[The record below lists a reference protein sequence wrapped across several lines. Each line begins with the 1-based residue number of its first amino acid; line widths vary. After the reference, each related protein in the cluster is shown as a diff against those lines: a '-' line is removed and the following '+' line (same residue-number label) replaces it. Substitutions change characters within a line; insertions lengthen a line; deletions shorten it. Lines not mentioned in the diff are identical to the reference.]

1 MSQRAASRDGHDLPS
16 LTPGQEAGRFGLP
29 PSLAA
34 RPPAV
39 MDGALA
45 KDVPHIDD
53 MAAAEAESADPAA
66 DRPARHDLSALA
78 QLAREEAQGRSHG
91 ASEGAAFRDAVDAR
105 DLHDAGEGGEG
116 GDPGDFDA
124 DEDPVELLGV
134 GDESTADLP
143 GVVDDADL
151 LLVADA
157 EMEVAVGGPAEEGD
171 GSGDADTPDAP
182 EAGRA
187 SQPLLAPMDGGD
199 LGNALQA
206 YLRDIRRTPLL
217 TPQQEFETATRARAG
232 DFDARQAMIEHN
244 LRLVVSI
251 AKNYLGRGLPMSD
264 LIEEGNLGLMH
275 AIGKF
280 EPERGFRF
288 STYASWWIRQAVE
301 RALMHQARLV
311 RLPVHI
317 VRELNQVLKAR
328 RSLEALS
335 AGQGG
340 ESQVRDEDVARA
352 LGRPVEEIAA
362 LLAYAEL
369 PSSLDSPVDRN
380 GEGSESMLDL
390 VADEQAMDPA
400 GLRLT
405 HELEGLLKTGLA
417 SLSDREREVLAGRYG
432 LADREPETLDVLAVR
447 LGLTRERIRQIQ
459 IEAQA
464 KLKRNMLRQ
473 GINRDSI
480 F

>member
-1 MSQRAASRDGHDLPS
+1 MSQRAASMDGHDLPKGS
-16 LTPGQEAGRFGLP
+16 AALEAGRFPMP
-29 PSLAA
+29 PSLVA
-34 RPPAV
+34 RSPAG
-39 MDGALA
+39 MDGALPTH
-45 KDVPHIDD
+45 VPHIDD
-53 MAAAEAESADPAA
+53 RHLDPERGASADSNERTADDDADALHALDGWDGLGPEPGPDAVGSGQALEALRALIPAGRDGEDGLPDGSVSLAPPGDGGA
-66 DRPARHDLSALA
+66 DDAAGGGMP
-78 QLAREEAQGRSHG
+78 
-91 ASEGAAFRDAVDAR
+91 EGAAVAR
-105 DLHDAGEGGEG
+105 DGNA
-116 GDPGDFDA
+116 
-124 DEDPVELLGV
+124 
-134 GDESTADLP
+134 
-143 GVVDDADL
+143 
-151 LLVADA
+151 
-157 EMEVAVGGPAEEGD
+157 
-171 GSGDADTPDAP
+171 
-182 EAGRA
+182 
-187 SQPLLAPMDGGD
+187 LLAPMEGADV
-199 LGNALQA
+199 GNALQA

-217 TPQQEFETATRARAG
+217 TPQEEFATATRARAG

-328 RSLEALS
+328 RSLEAQV

-340 ESQVRDEDVARA
+340 DVQVRDEDVARS
-352 LGRPVEEIAA
+352 LGRPVEEVAA

-380 GEGSESMLDL
+380 GEGGESMLDL
-390 VADEQAMDPA
+390 VADEQALDPA
-400 GLRLT
+400 GQRLS
-405 HELEGLLKTGLA
+405 HELEGLLKAGLA

>member
-1 MSQRAASRDGHDLPS
+1 MSQRAASMDGHDLPKLS
-16 LTPGQEAGRFGLP
+16 AGQEAGRFAMP
-29 PSLAA
+29 PALAA
-34 RPPAV
+34 RPPTV

-45 KDVPHIDD
+45 ADVPHINDRHPDAPTPDSHEDMEAQDEGLADLDAAGLDEPVAVDELEGATASLDD
-53 MAAAEAESADPAA
+53 SAIEVSAALVDVLLSADA
-66 DRPARHDLSALA
+66 
-78 QLAREEAQGRSHG
+78 
-91 ASEGAAFRDAVDAR
+91 
-105 DLHDAGEGGEG
+105 
-116 GDPGDFDA
+116 
-124 DEDPVELLGV
+124 
-134 GDESTADLP
+134 
-143 GVVDDADL
+143 
-151 LLVADA
+151 ADA
-157 EMEVAVGGPAEEGD
+157 EGEGAPVEPR
-171 GSGDADTPDAP
+171 SGQT
-182 EAGRA
+182 
-187 SQPLLAPMDGGD
+187 LLAPMEGGD
-199 LGNALQA
+199 VGNALQA

-217 TPQQEFETATRARAG
+217 TPQEEYETATRARAG
-232 DFDARQAMIEHN
+232 DFEARQAMIEHN

-328 RSLEALS
+328 RSLEAMS

-340 ESQVRDEDVARA
+340 ESQVRDEDIARA
-352 LGRPVEEIAA
+352 LGRPVEEVAA

-380 GEGSESMLDL
+380 GEGGESMLDL
-390 VADEQAMDPA
+390 VADEQAMDPV
-400 GLRLT
+400 GQRLT